1 LTPTVEG
8 LPEHVTQLFLDTFQQ
23 GDFPIEATYGFKQLL
38 MDHQHTFA
46 TSSADIGFCSILQHD
61 IDTRDAHPIRQAP
74 RKPPLAAREA
84 EDEILNEMLKTGFIE
99 SSVSSWASPVC
110 LVLKKD
116 NTFRFCIDY
125 RRVNAVSKKDAYPIP
140 DIQDALDNLRGAK
153 YFATFDLLSGYWQ
166 LGLTERAKECSA
178 FCTRRGLFHFTRMP
192 FGLTGAPSTFCRL
205 MSIVLREYLWEICL
219 CYLDDIIIFGRMLQ
233 ELLDRMRTIFDK
245 LREVGLKV
253 KPSKCV
259 LFKTEIQYLGHL
271 VSEAGINP
279 MPDKIQALK
288 DWPTPNCLTDVR
300 AFLGLASYYRKFVR
314 GFATIAEPLTALM
327 RKKVRF
333 TWSQEAQQAF
343 DCLKEALMKVTSLSF
358 PVPYLSCILDT
369 DASDV
374 AIGAVLSQKVN
385 DEERPIAFFSRVM
398 NPAQKQYCTTRRELL
413 AIISDLQHFR
423 HYLISNKVIL
433 RTDHYSLKWL
443 KTFKIPEGIMARW
456 IETLAEF
463 DIERTSP
470 Q

>member
-1 LTPTVEG
+1 
-8 LPEHVTQLFLDTFQQ
+8 
-23 GDFPIEATYGFKQLL
+23 
-38 MDHQHTFA
+38 
-46 TSSADIGFCSILQHD
+46 
-61 IDTRDAHPIRQAP
+61 
-74 RKPPLAAREA
+74 
-84 EDEILNEMLKTGFIE
+84 
-99 SSVSSWASPVC
+99 
-110 LVLKKD
+110 
-116 NTFRFCIDY
+116 
-125 RRVNAVSKKDAYPIP
+125 
-140 DIQDALDNLRGAK
+140 
-153 YFATFDLLSGYWQ
+153 
-166 LGLTERAKECSA
+166 
-178 FCTRRGLFHFTRMP
+178 MP

-219 CYLDDIIIFGRMLQ
+219 CYLDDIIIFGRTPQ
-233 ELLDRMRTIFDK
+233 ELLDQMRTILDK
-245 LREVGLKV
+245 LHEVKLKV

-271 VSEAGINP
+271 VSEAGM

-327 RKKVRF
+327 RKKVHF

-343 DCLKEALMKVTSLSF
+343 DRLKEALMEITSLSF
-358 PVPYLSCILDT
+358 PVPYLPCILDT

-374 AIGAVLSQKVN
+374 AISAVLSQKVD

-413 AIISDLQHFR
+413 AVISALQHFR
-423 HYLISNKVIL
+423 HYLIGNKVIL
-433 RTDHYSLKWL
+433 RTDYYSPKWL

-463 DIERTSP
+463 DIEIEHRPGLVHSNVDGVSRPFCKQCKGKVPKTHWIDELEHTDELTEP
-470 Q
+470 LEC